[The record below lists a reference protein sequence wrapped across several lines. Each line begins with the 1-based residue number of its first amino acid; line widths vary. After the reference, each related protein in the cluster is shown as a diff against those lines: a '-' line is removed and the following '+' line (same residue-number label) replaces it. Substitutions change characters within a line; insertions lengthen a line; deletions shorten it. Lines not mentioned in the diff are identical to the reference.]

1 MVEHELHIGREIDE
15 GGHAARLMRQG
26 AEIEGKPA
34 AADAPDVFAEQCAFG
49 HLIGHDMQHAAKPLD
64 ERIGLLPLAIGGEAL
79 VFWPARDDRSG
90 NQAAF
95 AHGNG
100 ADMIRFGLHNG
111 GINIDLHM
119 QRPGDATAPGLAGI
133 GLVEEIMIEIR
144 RLGKPRVVQRRP
156 VDDVQMGYR

>member
-1 MVEHELHIGREIDE
+1 
-15 GGHAARLMRQG
+15 
-26 AEIEGKPA
+26 
-34 AADAPDVFAEQCAFG
+34 
-49 HLIGHDMQHAAKPLD
+49 MQHAAKPLD
-64 ERIGLLPLAIGGEAL
+64 EGIGLLPLEIGGEAL
-79 VFWPARDDRSG
+79 VFWPAGDDRSG

-119 QRPGDATAPGLAGI
+119 QRPGDASAPGLAGI

-156 VDDVQMGYR
+156 VDDVQMGIDEHALLLRARFCHSPSGPSNLSLVNGLFK